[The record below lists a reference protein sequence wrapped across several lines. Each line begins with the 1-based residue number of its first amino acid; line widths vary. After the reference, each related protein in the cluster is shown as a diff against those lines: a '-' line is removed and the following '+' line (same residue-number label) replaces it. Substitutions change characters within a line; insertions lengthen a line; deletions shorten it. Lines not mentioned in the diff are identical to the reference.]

1 MNEIDRER
9 VSELVI
15 DEWIWVAF
23 IILSALNI
31 GGDELEKKYCYHQKV
46 VENEMDLSK
55 KIFTLTVFGS
65 FLIYIY
71 LAYRN
76 CKKYNKL
83 IDKLMLL
90 LTSDDD
96 TGESFREALNI
107 IEKFRLEIKIKYR
120 KFLEKKVLKQMA
132 LQLKQ
137 LQKEAENRFLEL
149 QNYYS
154 ENMENSKSGKS
165 R

>member
-1 MNEIDRER
+1 MYNLNKCDMN
-9 VSELVI
+9 
-15 DEWIWVAF
+15 
-23 IILSALNI
+23 
-31 GGDELEKKYCYHQKV
+31 
-46 VENEMDLSK
+46 
-55 KIFTLTVFGS
+55 GS
-65 FLIYIY
+65 FKNTNITFDGIMMGSRGKTFNIDGMKVKNILIVDK
-71 LAYRN
+71 LMAN
-76 CKKYNKL
+76 FFVTCLVGKKYNKL
-83 IDKLMLL
+83 IDKLMIL

-96 TGESFREALNI
+96 TGDCFREALNI

-120 KFLEKKVLKQMA
+120 KFLEKKILKQMA

-154 ENMENSKSGKS
+154 EKMENNKSGKS

>member
-1 MNEIDRER
+1 MYSLNKCDMN
-9 VSELVI
+9 
-15 DEWIWVAF
+15 
-23 IILSALNI
+23 
-31 GGDELEKKYCYHQKV
+31 
-46 VENEMDLSK
+46 
-55 KIFTLTVFGS
+55 GS
-65 FLIYIY
+65 FKSANITFDGIMMGSKNKTFNINGMKVKNILIVDK
-71 LAYRN
+71 LMAN
-76 CKKYNKL
+76 SFVMCLVSKKYNKL

>member
-1 MNEIDRER
+1 MYSLNKCDMNGSFKSTNITFDGIMMGSKNKTFNID
-9 VSELVI
+9 
-15 DEWIWVAF
+15 
-23 IILSALNI
+23 
-31 GGDELEKKYCYHQKV
+31 GMKV
-46 VENEMDLSK
+46 K
-55 KIFTLTVFGS
+55 KILIVDKLMANS
-65 FLIYIY
+65 FVMCLVG
-71 LAYRN
+71 
-76 CKKYNKL
+76 KKYNKL

>member
-1 MNEIDRER
+1 MYSLNRCDMN
-9 VSELVI
+9 
-15 DEWIWVAF
+15 
-23 IILSALNI
+23 
-31 GGDELEKKYCYHQKV
+31 
-46 VENEMDLSK
+46 
-55 KIFTLTVFGS
+55 GS
-65 FLIYIY
+65 FKSTDITFDGIMMGSKNKTFNINGMKVKDILIVDK
-71 LAYRN
+71 LMAN
-76 CKKYNKL
+76 SFAMCLVSKKYNKL

-120 KFLEKKVLKQMA
+120 KFLEKKILKQMA
-132 LQLKQ
+132 LQLKK

>member
-1 MNEIDRER
+1 MYSLNRCDMN
-9 VSELVI
+9 
-15 DEWIWVAF
+15 
-23 IILSALNI
+23 
-31 GGDELEKKYCYHQKV
+31 
-46 VENEMDLSK
+46 
-55 KIFTLTVFGS
+55 GS
-65 FLIYIY
+65 FKSTDITFDGIMMGSKNKTFNINGMKVKDILIVDK
-71 LAYRN
+71 LMAN
-76 CKKYNKL
+76 SFATCLVSKKYNKL

-120 KFLEKKVLKQMA
+120 KFLEKKILKQMA
-132 LQLKQ
+132 LQLKK

>member
-1 MNEIDRER
+1 MYSLNRCDMN
-9 VSELVI
+9 
-15 DEWIWVAF
+15 
-23 IILSALNI
+23 
-31 GGDELEKKYCYHQKV
+31 
-46 VENEMDLSK
+46 
-55 KIFTLTVFGS
+55 GS
-65 FLIYIY
+65 FKSTDITFDGIMMGSKNKTFNINGMKVKDILIVDK
-71 LAYRN
+71 LMAN
-76 CKKYNKL
+76 SFATCLVSKKYNKL

-120 KFLEKKVLKQMA
+120 KFLEKKILKQMA
-132 LQLKQ
+132 LQLKK
-137 LQKEAENRFLEL
+137 LQKEAE
-149 QNYYS
+149 NYYS

>member
-1 MNEIDRER
+1 MYSLNRCDMN
-9 VSELVI
+9 
-15 DEWIWVAF
+15 
-23 IILSALNI
+23 
-31 GGDELEKKYCYHQKV
+31 
-46 VENEMDLSK
+46 
-55 KIFTLTVFGS
+55 GS
-65 FLIYIY
+65 FKSTDITFDGIMMGSKNKTFNINGMKVKDILIVDK
-71 LAYRN
+71 LMAN
-76 CKKYNKL
+76 SFAMCLVSKKYNKL

-120 KFLEKKVLKQMA
+120 KFLEKKILKQMA
-132 LQLKQ
+132 LQLKK

-165 R
+165 I

>member
-1 MNEIDRER
+1 MYSLNKCDMN
-9 VSELVI
+9 
-15 DEWIWVAF
+15 
-23 IILSALNI
+23 
-31 GGDELEKKYCYHQKV
+31 
-46 VENEMDLSK
+46 
-55 KIFTLTVFGS
+55 GS
-65 FLIYIY
+65 FKSTNITFDGIMMGSKNKTFNINGMKVKNILIVDK
-71 LAYRN
+71 LMAN
-76 CKKYNKL
+76 SFVMCLVSKKYNKL

>member
-1 MNEIDRER
+1 MYNLNRCDMNGSFKSTNITFDGIIMGSCNKTFNINGMAVKNILIVDRLMAN
-9 VSELVI
+9 SFATCLV
-15 DEWIWVAF
+15 
-23 IILSALNI
+23 
-31 GGDELEKKYCYHQKV
+31 GKKYK
-46 VENEMDLSK
+46 
-55 KIFTLTVFGS
+55 
-65 FLIYIY
+65 
-71 LAYRN
+71 
-76 CKKYNKL
+76 KL
-83 IDKLMLL
+83 IDKLMFL

>member
-1 MNEIDRER
+1 MYSLNRCDMN
-9 VSELVI
+9 
-15 DEWIWVAF
+15 
-23 IILSALNI
+23 
-31 GGDELEKKYCYHQKV
+31 
-46 VENEMDLSK
+46 
-55 KIFTLTVFGS
+55 GS
-65 FLIYIY
+65 FKSTDITFDGIMMGSKNKTFNINGMKVKDILIVDK
-71 LAYRN
+71 LMAN
-76 CKKYNKL
+76 SFAMCLVSKKYNKL

-120 KFLEKKVLKQMA
+120 KFLEKRILKQMA
-132 LQLKQ
+132 LQLKK

>member
-1 MNEIDRER
+1 MYSLNKCDMNGSFKSTDITFDGIMMGSKNKTFNIDGMK
-9 VSELVI
+9 VKK
-15 DEWIWVAF
+15 
-23 IILSALNI
+23 ILI
-31 GGDELEKKYCYHQKV
+31 VDELMA
-46 VENEMDLSK
+46 N
-55 KIFTLTVFGS
+55 S
-65 FLIYIY
+65 FVMCLVS
-71 LAYRN
+71 
-76 CKKYNKL
+76 KKYNKL

-96 TGESFREALNI
+96 TGECFREALNI